1 MIPLKKTKIY
11 TVSVLAGA
19 LTNIILN
26 VLLIKKYGAI
36 GAAIA
41 TRVAEFIVLSIQ
53 LYEINKNIKIKE
65 IVIESKN
72 YMLSAI
78 VMFICV
84 NLLRITNLSGIKLII
99 VQVILGVIVYIL
111 SLVLLKDSTINK
123 VIEIVKEK
131 YKKVVRS

>member
-1 MIPLKKTKIY
+1 MKIY

-41 TRVAEFIVLSIQ
+41 TSVAEFIVLSIQ

-65 IVIESKN
+65 TVIESKN

-111 SLVLLKDSTINK
+111 SLALLKDSTINK
-123 VIEIVKEK
+123 VIEIVKKK

>member
-41 TRVAEFIVLSIQ
+41 TSVAEFIVLSIQ

>member
-1 MIPLKKTKIY
+1 M
-11 TVSVLAGA
+11 SVLAGA

-26 VLLIKKYGAI
+26 VLLIKNYGAI

-41 TRVAEFIVLSIQ
+41 TSIAEFIVLSIQ

-78 VMFICV
+78 IMFICV
-84 NLLRITNLSGIKLII
+84 NLVRITNLSGIKLII
-99 VQVILGVIVYIL
+99 IQFILGAIVYVF
-111 SLVLLKDSTINK
+111 SLILLKDSTINK
-123 VIEIVKEK
+123 MIEIIKEK
-131 YKKVVRS
+131 YKKVVRN